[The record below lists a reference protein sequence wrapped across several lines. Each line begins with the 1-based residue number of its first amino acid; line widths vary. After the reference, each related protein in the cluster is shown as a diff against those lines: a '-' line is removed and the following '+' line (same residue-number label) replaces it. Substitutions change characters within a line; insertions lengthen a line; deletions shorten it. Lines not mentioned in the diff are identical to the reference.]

1 MAQAAGVEHI
11 RALLRAAGRAETVRE
26 LPDST
31 RTAAEAAA
39 ALGCDVAQIGKSII
53 FRAVADDRPVLVVTS
68 GAKRIDEARVA
79 AALSGAIAKADAAFV
94 RHHTGFAIGGVAPI
108 GHRTPPVTFL
118 DKSLFDL
125 GQIWVAAG
133 SPRAVFATT
142 AAELET
148 LTGGRVITVD

>member
-1 MAQAAGVEHI
+1 MAQTAGVEHI

-26 LPDST
+26 LSDST
-31 RTAAEAAA
+31 HTATEAAA
-39 ALGCDVAQIGKSII
+39 ALGCDVAQIGKSMI
-53 FRAVADDRPVLVVTS
+53 FRTVADDRPVLVVAS
-68 GAKRIDEARVA
+68 GAKRFYEARVA
-79 AALSGAIAKADAAFV
+79 AASSGAIAKADASFV

-118 DKSLFDL
+118 DQSLYDL

-148 LTGGRVITVD
+148 LTDTRVIAVD